1 MRKIW
6 LAAAAI
12 AALTACEK
20 RGEGADGTDTTAG
33 LGNERTGVDTAV
45 TSTTVQDTTIVRAD
59 TNIDVDT
66 VRQTDNAADVRGGR
80 DTTRRD

>member
-12 AALTACEK
+12 AVLAACEQ
-20 RGEGADGTDTTAG
+20 RGEGAEGADTTAG

-59 TNIDVDT
+59 TNVDVDT